1 MLSAILQWI
10 LHSNGA
16 KTAGAA
22 VAGSGITV
30 AALLGIMTEQIDAK
44 VAATHREIIT
54 YVDNRHDG
62 ASKDLKHIKENQ
74 DQIKVLIQRIDDRIY
89 EINRKIKN

>member
-10 LHSNGA
+10 INSNGA

-30 AALLGIMTEQIDAK
+30 AALLGIMTEQIDAR
-44 VAATHREIIT
+44 VAATHKEIIT

-62 ASKDLKHIKENQ
+62 AAKDLKYIKENQ
-74 DQIKVLIQRIDDRIY
+74 DQIKVLIQKIDDRIY